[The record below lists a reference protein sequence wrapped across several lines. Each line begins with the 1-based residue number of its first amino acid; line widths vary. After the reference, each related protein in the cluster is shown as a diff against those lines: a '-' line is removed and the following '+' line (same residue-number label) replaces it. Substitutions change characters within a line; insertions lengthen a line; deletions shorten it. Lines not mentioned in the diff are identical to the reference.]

1 MRLENLSTAAF
12 GSIKKSKRIGR
23 GQGSGKG
30 GTSTRGNKGAK
41 SRSGFSDKLGFE
53 GGQSPLQR
61 RIPKFGFKKNTRKS
75 FYCINIYLL
84 QTYVKNRILFK
95 EVTPDILKQ
104 SSCISR
110 PRHDI
115 IKILGYGQLT
125 FDLKVSAHKFSKSS
139 IESIKRAGGEVIF
152 LL

>member
-1 MRLENLSTAAF
+1 MRLENLSPAAF
-12 GSIKKSKRIGR
+12 GSIKKRKRIGR

-53 GGQSPLQR
+53 GGQLPLQR

-110 PRHDI
+110 HDI

-139 IESIKRAGGEVIF
+139 IESIKRAGGEVI
-152 LL
+152 LLL